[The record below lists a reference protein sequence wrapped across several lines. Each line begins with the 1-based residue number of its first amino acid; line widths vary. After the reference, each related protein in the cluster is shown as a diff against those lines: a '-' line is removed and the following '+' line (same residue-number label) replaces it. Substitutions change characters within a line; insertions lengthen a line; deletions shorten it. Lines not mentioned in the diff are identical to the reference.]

1 MRSTLNRSVFC
12 LLITLSP
19 CHLVTLSSSGAAA
32 ADAKLTVKVKDI
44 APPKELS
51 AAVRTV
57 LAGKAMQVFDDKGK
71 LLCTVWA
78 RKALETKATADQ
90 AKAGLKYSH
99 LEVTTLVGAV
109 QFPSTFTDY
118 RKQKIKPGVYTLR
131 LGIQPADGDHTGSA
145 PFNEFCL
152 LSPAGADASP
162 DVMKAKELHKLSN
175 KSTTRKH
182 PGVMLLFPNK
192 APAEK
197 PVIQKKPKDHF
208 VLSFR
213 VPATAGK
220 EKGYL
225 GFSLVVVGAT
235 LAE

>member
-1 MRSTLNRSVFC
+1 
-12 LLITLSP
+12 
-19 CHLVTLSSSGAAA
+19 
-32 ADAKLTVKVKDI
+32 
-44 APPKELS
+44 
-51 AAVRTV
+51 
-57 LAGKAMQVFDDKGK
+57 
-71 LLCTVWA
+71 
-78 RKALETKATADQ
+78 
-90 AKAGLKYSH
+90 
-99 LEVTTLVGAV
+99 VGAV

-131 LGIQPADGDHTGSA
+131 LGIQPEDGDHQGTA

-152 LSPAGADASP
+152 LSPAGADAKA
-162 DVMKAKELHKLSN
+162 DVMEAKELQELSA

-192 APAEK
+192 TPAEK
-197 PVIQKKPKDHF
+197 PLVEAKPKDHF

-213 VPATAGK
+213 VPATAGA

-235 LAE
+235 MAE

>member
-1 MRSTLNRSVFC
+1 MTRTLATAAC
-12 LLITLSP
+12 LLAAS
-19 CHLVTLSSSGAAA
+19 VAAA
-32 ADAKLTVKVKDI
+32 ADEKWTVKVEDA

-51 AAVRTV
+51 DAVRAV
-57 LAGKAMQVFDDKGK
+57 LDGKAMHVLDDKGK
-71 LLCTVWA
+71 RLCTVWA

-99 LEVTTLVGAV
+99 LEETTLVGAV
-109 QFPSTFTDY
+109 QFPDTFTDY

-131 LGIQPADGDHTGSA
+131 LGIQPEDGDHQGTA

-152 LSPAGADASP
+152 LSPAGADARP
-162 DVMKAKELHKLSN
+162 GVMEAKELHELSV

-192 APAEK
+192 TPAEK
-197 PVIQKKPKDHF
+197 GVVEAKPKDHF

-213 VPATAGK
+213 VPATAGG

-225 GFSLVVVGAT
+225 GFSLVVVGVT
-235 LAE
+235 MAE